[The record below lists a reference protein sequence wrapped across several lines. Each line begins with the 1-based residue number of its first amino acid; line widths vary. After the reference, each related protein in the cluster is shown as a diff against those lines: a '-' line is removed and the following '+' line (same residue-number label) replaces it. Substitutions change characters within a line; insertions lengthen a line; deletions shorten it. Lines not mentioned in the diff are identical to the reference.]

1 MSVLTRDP
9 HRARIA
15 QPYREARPVKPHG
28 HKLVHIAL
36 ALALVVA
43 QFLAQAHGYSHLRSG
58 DPRGTPAQACAECL
72 ACSPLLAGSDA
83 PVHAIAF
90 LHPTVDAMPV
100 VAGAPVVERFRHH
113 PFQSRAPP
121 ALT

>member
-1 MSVLTRDP
+1 MRDP

-15 QPYREARPVKPHG
+15 QPYREGRPVKLHG

-43 QFLAQAHGYSHLRSG
+43 QFLAQAHGYSHLRNG
-58 DPRGTPAQACAECL
+58 EPRGTPAQPCAECL
-72 ACSPLLAGSDA
+72 ACSPLLAGADA

-90 LHPTVDAMPV
+90 LHPAVEAFPIVADAS
-100 VAGAPVVERFRHH
+100 AVERFRYR

-121 ALT
+121 ALS